1 MMEEIILKDISKH
14 IKMPEDDWQ
23 KSARICKRRMIADKF
38 HTFWDEKTGLEYMEQ
53 MVDVV
58 YLDFNK
64 VFDAVSHH
72 ILIEKMMKWNYVD
85 RKVG

>member
-1 MMEEIILKDISKH
+1 ME
-14 IKMPEDDWQ
+14 
-23 KSARICKRRMIADKF
+23 
-38 HTFWDEKTGLEYMEQ
+38 YVEQ
-53 MVDVV
+53 IVDVV